1 VSVAHGAAERLARS
15 AALKALGQATRFAS
29 LLLVIVTARV
39 LGPVEFGKFTF
50 AYALAT
56 VLGVALD
63 FGIAPILTRAVAREP
78 RAIAERWGTA
88 TTLKLGLL
96 GLLGPAY
103 LAVPL
108 LTHRPWDTTMAVW
121 LLGLA
126 IALQAFL
133 ENAVAVFTAVQ
144 RLEQEFQARLVEKA
158 VLVIVGFAAL
168 GLGAGLLGVVAAF
181 GLAAA
186 ASLVFATVRLHRRLA
201 PLDRWWQPAAARA
214 LARDLAPVAQ
224 AQFLGVAT
232 SRLTPIALALLV
244 GDLAAGHFGAASRV
258 YDVTWVVVLSLEA
271 AVYPELARTA
281 AGSPRVRMLTTQAFE
296 ALLLVSLPIALAL
309 GVGAPWLTP
318 LIYGP
323 GFGPAAPVLAIL
335 GTAVSCAMLGHFLG
349 AVLLALDRPR
359 RLRAIAGLAFVT
371 GLVVIPGLVAV
382 RGAVGGAV
390 AVLVVEGVSL
400 AASVGGVLDL
410 TGWPFGRGAAKG
422 VTAAAAGALVAS
434 LMPVGGGRLVGAL
447 LTYAVALALLR
458 PVPGSVYVRLLRG
471 VLGRPGPPSAAGIG

>member
-1 VSVAHGAAERLARS
+1 
-15 AALKALGQATRFAS
+15 
-29 LLLVIVTARV
+29 
-39 LGPVEFGKFTF
+39 
-50 AYALAT
+50 
-56 VLGVALD
+56 
-63 FGIAPILTRAVAREP
+63 
-78 RAIAERWGTA
+78 
-88 TTLKLGLL
+88 
-96 GLLGPAY
+96 
-103 LAVPL
+103 
-108 LTHRPWDTTMAVW
+108 
-121 LLGLA
+121 
-126 IALQAFL
+126 
-133 ENAVAVFTAVQ
+133 
-144 RLEQEFQARLVEKA
+144 
-158 VLVIVGFAAL
+158 
-168 GLGAGLLGVVAAF
+168 
-181 GLAAA
+181 
-186 ASLVFATVRLHRRLA
+186 VRL
-201 PLDRWWQPAAARA
+201 
-214 LARDLAPVAQ
+214 
-224 AQFLGVAT
+224 
-232 SRLTPIALALLV
+232 
-244 GDLAAGHFGAASRV
+244 
-258 YDVTWVVVLSLEA
+258 
-271 AVYPELARTA
+271 
-281 AGSPRVRMLTTQAFE
+281 LTTQAFE

-458 PVPGSVYVRLLRG
+458 PVPGPVYVRLLRG